1 MEVVSLNCGG
11 LSIEEV
17 TFVADGGPVSVGDA
31 GRNAALR
38 SREVLEKLER
48 GNDSIYG
55 VNTGFG
61 ALKSV
66 RVPAADAVALQ
77 RNLIRSH
84 AVGVGEPLYDREVRA
99 AMLLLAASHLR
110 GASGIGPEAAEL
122 CVEMLNRDLLPTIPS
137 RGSLG
142 ASGDLAPLAHLA
154 LALIGE
160 APVTDA
166 EGKEGRLVDFGIK
179 PLALVSKAGL
189 SLINGTHIHA
199 GVAALILNDATSLTK
214 AADIACAMAVEAM
227 LCSCQPF
234 RADVHALRPQLGQ
247 AESAANVIRVTEG
260 SELILSHANCGEVQ
274 DAYSIRCAP
283 QVHGACRQTIRHAR
297 EVVTAELA
305 SVTDNPLVVGEEVI
319 SAGHFH
325 GEPVGLAIDYLKIGL
340 AEFAAISERR
350 SERALSEVY
359 NRGLPAFL
367 AANPGLESGMM
378 ICQYTAAALVSEN
391 KVLAHPSC
399 VDSITTGANQEDHVS
414 MAMNAALHAR
424 TVSENVRR
432 VLAIE
437 LLVMAQALDC
447 RRRMQ
452 PDRPGAGVVAARAAI
467 REQSEEVTAD
477 RSLSEDVEGF
487 DLERVVAAVEAEV
500 GDLA

>member
-1 MEVVSLNCGG
+1 MLNGGG
-11 LSIEEV
+11 LAIEEV
-17 TFVADGGPVSVGDA
+17 VFVADGGVVSVGDA
-31 GRNAALR
+31 GRGAATR
-38 SREVLEKLER
+38 SREVLERLEA
-48 GNDSIYG
+48 GGESIYG

-66 RVPAADAVALQ
+66 RVPPEDAISLQ
-77 RNLIRSH
+77 RNLILSH

-110 GASGIGPEAAEL
+110 GASGIGPQAAEL
-122 CVEMLNRDLLPTIPS
+122 CVTMLNRDLLPTIPS

-154 LALIGE
+154 MALIGE
-160 APVTDA
+160 SSVVDA
-166 EGKEGRLVDFGIK
+166 DGNEGKLSDFGVE
-179 PLALVSKAGL
+179 PLKLVSKAGL
-189 SLINGTHIHA
+189 SLINGTHMHTGI
-199 GVAALILNDATSLTK
+199 AALILNDARALAK

-227 LCSCQPF
+227 LCSNQPF
-234 RADVHALRPQLGQ
+234 RPDVHALRPQPGQ
-247 AESAANVIRVTEG
+247 ADSGANITRLIAG
-260 SELILSHANCGEVQ
+260 SDLIMSHANCGEVQ

-283 QVHGACRQTIRHAR
+283 QVHGAVRQTIRHAA

-305 SVTDNPLVVGEEVI
+305 CVTDNPLVVGDEII

-325 GEPVGLAIDYLKIGL
+325 GEPVGLAMDYLKIGL
-340 AEFAAISERR
+340 SEFAAISERR
-350 SERALSEVY
+350 SERALNQDY
-359 NRGLPAFL
+359 NRDLPAFL
-367 AANPGLESGMM
+367 AANPGLESGLM

-414 MAMNAALHAR
+414 MAMNAALHTR

-447 RRRMQ
+447 RGRLQ
-452 PDRPGAGVVAARAAI
+452 PDHPGTGVRAAHAAV

-477 RSLSEDVEGF
+477 RSLSEDVGGF
-487 DLERVVAAVEAEV
+487 DLERVVAAVEDEV
-500 GDLA
+500 GGLA